1 MQEAKIHDEVKRKFD
16 LEIKYLKAEFQE
28 EKENQEKILRDM
40 HDEDMCAM
48 RKKLENDFEHQKVI
62 LTDSFNEKL
71 LEEQRTMQ
79 VSKIHL
85 LLFNTSVF

>member
-1 MQEAKIHDEVKRKFD
+1 
-16 LEIKYLKAEFQE
+16 
-28 EKENQEKILRDM
+28 M